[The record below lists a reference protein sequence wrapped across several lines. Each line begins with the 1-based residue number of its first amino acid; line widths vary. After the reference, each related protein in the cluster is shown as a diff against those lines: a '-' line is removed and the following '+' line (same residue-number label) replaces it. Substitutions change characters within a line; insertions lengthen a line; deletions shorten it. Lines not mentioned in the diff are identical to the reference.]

1 MTPLEWVGLL
11 FVFILWTILIDIRD
25 WRRIEAKR
33 AEAFRWAE
41 ANGGLSRAQLEAYQK
56 TDGPTMSEIVAA
68 REEEYENRRP
78 LPPVTG
84 CPSDHYPIWAPP
96 PPGGTAAEML
106 AHHGLPPA
114 RDCDSA
120 QAEADR
126 LQIARLLE
134 EVGGR

>member
-1 MTPLEWVGLL
+1 MTPLEWVG
-11 FVFILWTILIDIRD
+11 FVFVVILWTVLIDIRD

-41 ANGGLSRAQLEAYQK
+41 ANGGLSRAQLEAYQA
-56 TDGPTMSEIVAA
+56 TEAQASRRSSLLGRPVVWSDRPSEWVDDLVA
-68 REEEYENRRP
+68 
-78 LPPVTG
+78 
-84 CPSDHYPIWAPP
+84 HQ
-96 PPGGTAAEML
+96 
-106 AHHGLPPA
+106 GLLPA
-114 RDCDSA
+114 RDSA